1 MDYLQLAFWA
11 ALLLVS
17 ALTGYAAYLW
27 QKLRVQQTQLKAQ
40 TEQLQTDL
48 QSKNL
53 EARQSIQIIARALLQ
68 KDLSDTEAA
77 MRIGFLSQQVIATEA
92 EEQQFEVFRQL
103 AEATAYIPI
112 LDDWA
117 MLEKSEK
124 RRLNAE
130 RKSIEAK
137 YADFIQA
144 GAQQLV
150 NISLH

>member
-1 MDYLQLAFWA
+1 MLSFWM
-11 ALLLVS
+11 ALLVVV
-17 ALTGYAAYLW
+17 ALASYAAYLW
-27 QKLRVQQTQLKAQ
+27 DELRSQRARFQAQ
-40 TEQLQTDL
+40 TEQLRADL

-53 EARQSIQIIARALLQ
+53 DARQSIQIIARALLQ
-68 KDLSDTEAA
+68 NDLSDTEAA

-92 EEQQFEVFRQL
+92 EAKQFEVFQQL
-103 AEATAYIPI
+103 AEATAHIPI

-130 RKSIEAK
+130 RKSLEAK

>member
-17 ALTGYAAYLW
+17 VLAGYAAYLW

-40 TEQLQTDL
+40 TEQLQADL

>member
-17 ALTGYAAYLW
+17 VLVGYAAYLW

-40 TEQLQTDL
+40 TEQLQADL

>member
-40 TEQLQTDL
+40 TEQLQADL

>member
-17 ALTGYAAYLW
+17 ALAGYAAYLW

-40 TEQLQTDL
+40 TEQLQADL

-53 EARQSIQIIARALLQ
+53 VARQSIQIIARALLQ

>member
-1 MDYLQLAFWA
+1 
-11 ALLLVS
+11 
-17 ALTGYAAYLW
+17 
-27 QKLRVQQTQLKAQ
+27 
-40 TEQLQTDL
+40 
-48 QSKNL
+48 
-53 EARQSIQIIARALLQ
+53 
-68 KDLSDTEAA
+68 

>member
-17 ALTGYAAYLW
+17 ALAGYAAYLW
-27 QKLRVQQTQLKAQ
+27 QKLRVQQAQLKAQ
-40 TEQLQTDL
+40 TEQLQADL

>member
-17 ALTGYAAYLW
+17 ALAGYATYLW
-27 QKLRVQQTQLKAQ
+27 QKLRDQQVQLKAQ
-40 TEQLQTDL
+40 TEQLQADL

-130 RKSIEAK
+130 RKNIEAK

-150 NISLH
+150 SISLH

>member
-17 ALTGYAAYLW
+17 ALAGYAAYLW

-40 TEQLQTDL
+40 TEQLQADL

>member
-17 ALTGYAAYLW
+17 VLAGYAAYLW

-40 TEQLQTDL
+40 TEQLQADL

-144 GAQQLV
+144 GAQELV